1 MGLIMYKG
9 FCIDPIQGYSHELLK
24 KPCQDSSDILITNE
38 YAIAAVS
45 DGHGGDL
52 YFRSD
57 IGSKIAVN
65 TSINVIKDF
74 LEDDKLQFLKIID
87 TKSSKKIEEIIIK
100 LKRKII
106 NTWRIH
112 VHEHYENNKNYSNE
126 ERCLINKLISNKKDK
141 RNYMYTLYGA
151 TLIVTFITNEF
162 GMILKIGDGECI
174 CICNDN
180 IYYPIPKD
188 KNLQF
193 GLTTSLCNSNA
204 LNYFNHK
211 FIYYNDLEKING
223 FILTTDGVVD
233 SYSDND
239 LKSFSQKI
247 MNEFYKDEEYTK
259 KQLKE
264 WLQKLTKQGSHDDMT
279 ISGIF
284 IDK

>member
-1 MGLIMYKG
+1 MYKG
-9 FCIDPIQGYSHELLK
+9 FCIDPIQGYNHELLK

-52 YFRSD
+52 YFRSE
-57 IGSKIAVN
+57 IGSKIAVH
-65 TSINVIKDF
+65 TTISIIIKF
-74 LEDDKLQFLKIID
+74 LQNDKFQFSNLIR
-87 TKSSKKIEEIIIK
+87 SNNFRKIEDTIIK

-106 NTWRIH
+106 NEWRET
-112 VHEHYENNKNYSNE
+112 VYSHYKINKNFSTKE
-126 ERCLINKLISNKKDK
+126 ITLIKKIISSKKDK
-141 RNYMYTLYGA
+141 HNFIYTIYGA
-151 TLIVTFITNEF
+151 TLIVAFMTNYF
-162 GMILKIGDGECI
+162 GIILKLGDGECI
-174 CICNDN
+174 CLSQNN
-180 IYYPIPKD
+180 IYYPIQKD

-193 GLTTSLCNSNA
+193 GLTTSLCNGNA
-204 LNYFNHK
+204 LNYFHHK
-211 FIYYNDLEKING
+211 FISCNDLKEIDG

-239 LKSFSQKI
+239 LKSLSQKI

-264 WLQKLTKQGSHDDMT
+264 WLQNLTKQGSHDDMT

-284 IDK
+284 INR